1 MYWFQNILMFGE
13 GVESLLIKY
22 GRGIVDEQFLLN
34 RIASAAIDTYT
45 MAVVLS
51 RATRSLSQG
60 LPSSQ
65 HELLMTQAWCT
76 EVSTNKIVVFK
87 IITITLHNG

>member
-1 MYWFQNILMFGE
+1 MFGE
-13 GVESLLIKY
+13 SVESLLIKY

-76 EVSTNKIVVFK
+76 EVN
-87 IITITLHNG
+87 TINYL